1 MLHLEFVI
9 RNERRRKATNVAVTL
24 NEKEQPIIARFE
36 DNTSSLS
43 PKFLVNL
50 ASPSPFLCKRVKLP
64 DIPTMDWNF
73 AGLNEK
79 M

>member
-24 NEKEQPIIARFE
+24 NEKEQPIIAQFE
-36 DNTSSLS
+36 DNTSSL
-43 PKFLVNL
+43 
-50 ASPSPFLCKRVKLP
+50 FLCKRVKLP